1 MRSFWIS
8 QGWVWKQHLR
18 RFNDFIVRYGFHRW
32 WKSQGACRGGGRGS
46 QETRKST
53 SLTGRSQCFQRQGAG
68 PPGGSWN
75 SRLTQQVWQ
84 PRRRLSSYC
93 CKPHAEQRDDGERPW
108 FMSSSDPYFFHLA
121 SLLASLEARR
131 QGILGN
137 IAPWV
142 ILQRRVGQKMHVEK
156 TGRQSIHLLL
166 CFLTQL
172 ASSSYVSVQ
181 HTRQKSIITLV
192 LLHSMLCLHIC
203 IDLYLLISPAPVLG
217 HCNIWMNG

>member
-1 MRSFWIS
+1 MDFTGDGKAKEPVGVGAVAAKRLEKARALQEEVSVSSAKELGHLEEAGTVGLPSRS
-8 QGWVWKQHLR
+8 
-18 RFNDFIVRYGFHRW
+18 
-32 WKSQGACRGGGRGS
+32 GS
-46 QETRKST
+46 H
-53 SLTGRSQCFQRQGAG
+53 AG
-68 PPGGSWN
+68 DSAATAANPTPS
-75 SRLTQQVWQ
+75 
-84 PRRRLSSYC
+84 
-93 CKPHAEQRDDGERPW
+93 RDDGERPW
-108 FMSSSDPYFFHLA
+108 FISSSDPYFFHLA